1 MYEVNLID
9 MQLFAS
15 LEEIIS
21 LLIITMFGVA
31 GILQARHKRKFK
43 KARKVVEQKGGAI
56 AKRQSISAVASS
68 DVADFGNDIV
78 EISPE
83 YNPVIETISSDT
95 AKADSISVQEDD
107 KYWFDLRQAVIYS
120 EILNRKY

>member
-1 MYEVNLID
+1 
-9 MQLFAS
+9 MQLLAS

-43 KARKVVEQKGGAI
+43 DARKIVEQKRGAI
-56 AKRQSISAVASS
+56 AKRQLISAVSLS
-68 DVADFGNDIV
+68 DVADFDNDIE

>member
-1 MYEVNLID
+1 
-9 MQLFAS
+9 MQLLAS
-15 LEEIIS
+15 LEETIS

-43 KARKVVEQKGGAI
+43 KARKVVEQKRGAI
-56 AKRQSISAVASS
+56 AKRQLISAVSLS
-68 DVADFGNDIV
+68 DVADFDNDIV
-78 EISPE
+78 EISSE

>member
-1 MYEVNLID
+1 

-83 YNPVIETISSDT
+83 YNPVIETISSSDT
-95 AKADSISVQEDD
+95 VKADSISVQEDD